1 VDHDGNVYGASRI
14 APAAGRLEKFVLLN
28 KP

>member
-1 VDHDGNVYGASRI
+1 MDHDGNVYGAARI
-14 APAAGRLEKFVLLN
+14 AAEAGRLEKFVPLG